1 MVLGGIWLVS
11 TYVACCF
18 RGTYAHRVCHVHVAR
33 NFPAL
38 NGAGSR
44 NSNKAP
50 KPPAAKKGK
59 LKKKNRRQRKKPA
72 PCAFLPK
79 VSRN

>member
-1 MVLGGIWLVS
+1 LGGIWLVT

-18 RGTYAHRVCHVHVAR
+18 GGTYAHRVCHVHVAR

-50 KPPAAKKGK
+50 KPPAAKKRTNS
-59 LKKKNRRQRKKPA
+59 KKQENKNT
-72 PCAFLPK
+72 
-79 VSRN
+79 